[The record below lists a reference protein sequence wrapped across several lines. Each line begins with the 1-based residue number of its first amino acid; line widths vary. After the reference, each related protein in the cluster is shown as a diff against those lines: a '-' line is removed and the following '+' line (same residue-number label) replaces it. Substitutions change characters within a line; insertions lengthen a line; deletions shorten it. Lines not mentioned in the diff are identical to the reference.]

1 MKTRTVLALTGVL
14 LATSFACA
22 QVPTNSVRI
31 EGPITAI
38 DPVLLQLVV
47 TDVTVQVT
55 DTTIIKERGRTIGFD
70 QLALGATVAACGL
83 IEDDVLVANRVTVR
97 PCVPVVPVTTVS
109 TLQTAVATGTTR
121 IEGVIT
127 AIDADLLQLLVADTL
142 VQVTDTTL
150 IRERGQIIGFDQLEV
165 GITVAACGTLTDDV
179 LVAQHV
185 TVRPGATVA
194 MVVGNDPGKATA
206 RGAGTGAGV
215 GSLRIEAPITAIDAD
230 LLQLVV
236 DGTTVQVTEN
246 TLIRMQGR
254 AITFGNLELGMTVA
268 VCGIPDGDI
277 LVANRVT
284 VRLSVAY

>member
-97 PCVPVVPVTTVS
+97 PCVPVLPVTAVS

-206 RGAGTGAGV
+206 RGTGTGI

-236 DGTTVQVTEN
+236 DGTTVQVTAN

-254 AITFGNLELGMTVA
+254 AITIGDLELGMTVA
-268 VCGIPDGDI
+268 VCGILDGDI